1 MPHAHQRSNHHRP
14 TTVSKSS
21 VSHLTAAVKNDKSIQ
36 KGDSSAHFHS
46 HALVE
51 LLKKTKWMPE
61 SKPGRA
67 VVRVHMVHNAY
78 DWTRRDC

>member
-1 MPHAHQRSNHHRP
+1 MPHAHQRSNHHRH
-14 TTVSKSS
+14 TTASKSS

-51 LLKKTKWMPE
+51 LLKKDEMDAGIEAGEGCT
-61 SKPGRA
+61 
-67 VVRVHMVHNAY
+67 
-78 DWTRRDC
+78 